1 MSSFYLRPLNGEK
14 DIVVPF
20 GKTTIGRG
28 PLLGV
33 TDKRVSRS
41 HAVLEVKDENLTI
54 LPLHINPT
62 FLKSSDGKKFVS
74 LKKGKTRVLIDGDVI
89 ALLPDS
95 LCFMVVCQGD
105 SLENGVTEEQVGISK
120 NKMLDKLLTKSN
132 KAHDKEKPTKSSD
145 TPTGAVL
152 LICCWMNS

>member
-1 MSSFYLRPLNGEK
+1 M
-14 DIVVPF
+14 
-20 GKTTIGRG
+20 
-28 PLLGV
+28 
-33 TDKRVSRS
+33 
-41 HAVLEVKDENLTI
+41 
-54 LPLHINPT
+54 
-62 FLKSSDGKKFVS
+62 KSSDGKKFVS

-132 KAHDKEKPTKSSD
+132 KAHDMEKPTKSSD

-152 LICCWMNS
+152 LVSNALGILYFKNLKGVEKWGISL

>member
-1 MSSFYLRPLNGEK
+1 M
-14 DIVVPF
+14 
-20 GKTTIGRG
+20 
-28 PLLGV
+28 
-33 TDKRVSRS
+33 
-41 HAVLEVKDENLTI
+41 
-54 LPLHINPT
+54 
-62 FLKSSDGKKFVS
+62 KSSDGKKFVS

-95 LCFMVVCQGD
+95 VCFMVVCQGD
-105 SLENGVTEEQVGISK
+105 SLENGITEEQVGISK

-152 LICCWMNS
+152 LVSNALGILYFKNLKGVEKWGISLKLIKILGI